1 VVNVI
6 VMSLKDIS
14 GSETVELH
22 DGDVEQLA
30 GLAGDTSYLNNSVVK
45 TLEWRNVDVVVPDRE
60 TKKTKQ
66 ILTSV
71 SGHVAAGKLLPKVN
85 TGCIYLIIGRLQVR

>member
-1 VVNVI
+1 
-6 VMSLKDIS
+6 MSLKEIS
-14 GSETVELH
+14 TSETVEMQ

-45 TLEWRNVDVVVPDRE
+45 SLVWRDVDVVVPDRE
-60 TKKTKQ
+60 TKKSKQ

-71 SGHVAAGKLLPKVN
+71 SGHVAAGK
-85 TGCIYLIIGRLQVR
+85 